1 MEHQINR
8 FIIRVYGIVFN
19 DKAELLVSDEKYQ
32 GTYMTKFVGG
42 GLEFG
47 EGPVDCLK
55 REFLEECGVE
65 IIPGRIFHVT
75 DQFVQSAFHPEGQL
89 LSIYFFVKFK
99 NDFQSTTLIPPHPWK
114 NGAQY
119 FKWKAL
125 EHLDEKALTWPSD
138 QEVIRRLKAE
148 GLKE

>member
-1 MEHQINR
+1 MQHIER

-19 DKAELLVSDEKYQ
+19 DKGELLLSDEKYN

-47 EGPVDCLK
+47 EGAIDCLK
-55 REFLEECGVE
+55 REFMEECEAE
-65 IIPGRIFHVT
+65 IIPGCIFHVT
-75 DQFVQSAFHPEGQL
+75 EQFVQSAFHPEGQL

>member
-19 DKAELLVSDEKYQ
+19 ASGELLLSDEKYD

-89 LSIYFFVKFK
+89 LSIYFFAKFK
-99 NDFQSTTLIPPHPWK
+99 NDFQASETVPPHPWK
-114 NGAQY
+114 DGAQ
-119 FKWKAL
+119 FFRWQAL
-125 EHLDEKALTWPSD
+125 ENFDEKTLTWPTD
-138 QEVIRRLKAE
+138 QAVIHRLKTE
-148 GLKE
+148 GIRC